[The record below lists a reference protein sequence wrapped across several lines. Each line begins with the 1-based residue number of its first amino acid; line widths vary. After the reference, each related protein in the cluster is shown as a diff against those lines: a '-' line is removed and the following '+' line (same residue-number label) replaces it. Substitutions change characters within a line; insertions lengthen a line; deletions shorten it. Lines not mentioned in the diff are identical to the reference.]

1 MTKMSLMKSF
11 REMVADTLA
20 GLAIQIANRDPP
32 PGIDRVES
40 AVAIGRI
47 FDGNASR
54 QQFDHDT
61 ASTGY
66 FRRPESNAHHL
77 GRV

>member
-1 MTKMSLMKSF
+1 MGLMNSF
-11 REMVADTLA
+11 RRMVADTLA
-20 GLAIQIANRDPP
+20 GLAIQIANRNPP

-47 FDGNASR
+47 FDGNAAR

-61 ASTGY
+61 ALTGY
-66 FRRPESNAHHL
+66 FRRPENNSREL